1 MTASA
6 VVYTQQTSNC
16 WTSSKIRT
24 RVTERVSDE
33 ARVRGQGLGFTN
45 PGFSEQKIG

>member
-6 VVYTQQTSNC
+6 VVYTQQTSN
-16 WTSSKIRT
+16 IRT

-45 PGFSEQKIG
+45 PGFSEQKMIG